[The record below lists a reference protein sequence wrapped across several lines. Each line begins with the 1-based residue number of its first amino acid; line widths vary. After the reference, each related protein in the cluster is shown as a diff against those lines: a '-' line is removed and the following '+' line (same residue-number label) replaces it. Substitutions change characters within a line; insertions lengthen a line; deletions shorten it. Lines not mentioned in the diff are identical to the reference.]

1 MTFGHAFAMGWVFIE
16 MKIHSPSMAEL
27 HAFVT
32 AARLG
37 SFTRA
42 AEELC
47 VTQGAVSRAVARL
60 ESHFSQSLLIRT
72 PGGLEPTPAGAR
84 LLEGTRAALEAIERV
99 SRDLRKP
106 DTTNTLCLS
115 AVPTLASVWLIPRLP
130 DFHKKHPD
138 IRVKFVPYRRDEDFS
153 GDAHAAI
160 LSGVPGER
168 PGWRTDYVIGREV
181 VVICHPDR
189 LAARRAAGRWKAPAE
204 LLDEPL
210 IGHANAPNNWKNW
223 FAAVGV
229 DAGELDGPRMDQ
241 VSIIVRAVMAD
252 MGIAV
257 LQRCLVQ
264 EEIDSGRVMVPFD
277 IPVSLQHG
285 YLLCCPSRNADQPAI
300 DAFRQWLLT
309 MAGQE
314 AGQG

>member
-1 MTFGHAFAMGWVFIE
+1 M
-16 MKIHSPSMAEL
+16 SEL

-42 AEELC
+42 ADKLC

-60 ESHFSQSLLIRT
+60 EAHFSQPLLIRA
-72 PGGLEPTPAGAR
+72 PAGLSLTPAGAR
-84 LLEGTRAALEAIERV
+84 LLEGTTEALDIIEQI
-99 SRDLRKP
+99 SRKLRQP
-106 DTTNTLCLS
+106 DERDSLHLS
-115 AVPTLASVWLIPRLP
+115 VVPTLASVWLIPRLP
-130 DFHKKHPD
+130 DFHKRYPD
-138 IRVKFVPYRRDEDFS
+138 IQLKFAPYRRDEDFC
-153 GDAHAAI
+153 GDAPHAAI

-181 VVICHPDR
+181 AVICHPGR
-189 LAARRAAGRWKAPAE
+189 LRARLSAGGWNTPAD
-204 LLDEPL
+204 LLGEPL
-210 IGHANAPNNWKNW
+210 IHHANAPRNWRHW

-229 DAGELDGPRMDQ
+229 EAGELDGPRMDQ

-264 EEIDSGRVMVPFD
+264 EEIDSGRVVVPFD
-277 IPVSLQHG
+277 LPVSLQHG
-285 YLLCCPSRNADQPAI
+285 YLLCCPQRHAEHPALVL
-300 DAFRQWLLT
+300 FREWLL
-309 MAGQE
+309 QHRR
-314 AGQG
+314 